1 MEVVAREPSLP
12 KERRSVGA
20 GVVNGVVNGAKQL
33 NETKPLNN
41 AKPLNN
47 TNPLSNTNTLIHRS
61 IPTINEFY
69 FIDYASIYF
78 QREKARFFR
87 HSSLEAMIS
96 YSPHIPLRTLHFI
109 DRNTVTDVLEM
120 ERWILSVLGESSH
133 HPQAGHL
140 TEEDCSLL
148 ESLLYKLYSLRD
160 TVDEVYCY
168 LIKMITDNPSP
179 VSELKGFEVLFL
191 LARCILPSNNFFNYC
206 LRFCYNSVQNRD
218 DVGLLSFPYL

>member
-1 MEVVAREPSLP
+1 MKSSTPS
-12 KERRSVGA
+12 KS
-20 GVVNGVVNGAKQL
+20 
-33 NETKPLNN
+33 
-41 AKPLNN
+41 
-47 TNPLSNTNTLIHRS
+47 SNTTPTPTLPQNTTLIHRS
-61 IPTINEFY
+61 IPTINDFY

-96 YSPHIPLRTLHFI
+96 YNPRIPLRTLHFI

-120 ERWILSVLGESSH
+120 ERWILSILGETSH
-133 HPQAGHL
+133 HPRTGHL
-140 TEEDCSLL
+140 TEDDCSLL
-148 ESLLYKLYSLRD
+148 ESLLYRLYSLRD

-179 VSELKGFEVLFL
+179 VSEMKGFEVLFL
-191 LARCILPSNNFFNYC
+191 LSRCILPSNNFFNYC

-218 DVGLLSFPYL
+218 DVRLLSSPHS

>member
-1 MEVVAREPSLP
+1 MKSSTPS
-12 KERRSVGA
+12 
-20 GVVNGVVNGAKQL
+20 
-33 NETKPLNN
+33 KP
-41 AKPLNN
+41 
-47 TNPLSNTNTLIHRS
+47 SNTLPQNTTLIHRS
-61 IPTINEFY
+61 IPTINDFY

-96 YSPHIPLRTLHFI
+96 YNPRIPLRTLHFI

-120 ERWILSVLGESSH
+120 ERWILSILGETSH
-133 HPQAGHL
+133 HPRTGHL
-140 TEEDCSLL
+140 TEDDCSLL
-148 ESLLYKLYSLRD
+148 ESLLYRLYSLRD

-179 VSELKGFEVLFL
+179 VSEMKGFEVLFL
-191 LARCILPSNNFFNYC
+191 LSRCILPSNNFFNYC

-218 DVGLLSFPYL
+218 DVRLLSSPHS